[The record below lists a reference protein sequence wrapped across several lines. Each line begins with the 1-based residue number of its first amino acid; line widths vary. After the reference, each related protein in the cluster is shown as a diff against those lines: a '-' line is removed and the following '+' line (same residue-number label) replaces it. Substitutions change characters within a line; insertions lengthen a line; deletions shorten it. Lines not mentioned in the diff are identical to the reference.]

1 MKSKASIMSKVRAI
15 AIINEQFYAERQR
28 LQREIEKRAK
38 ADEIDRRASRY
49 IPFIGSIL
57 FTSAIILLKLFM
69 F

>member
-1 MKSKASIMSKVRAI
+1 MSKVRAI